1 MWVHLS
7 RDGMYVRLSVRD
19 DGRGFDPA
27 RVTAYEGHGLRNME
41 SRARSLGGKL
51 IVQSEVGQ
59 GTTVTAMVPIETVG
73 ARGT

>member
-1 MWVHLS
+1 
-7 RDGMYVRLSVRD
+7 MYVRLSVRD

-27 RVTAYEGHGLRNME
+27 RVAAYEGHGLRNME

-51 IVQSEVGQ
+51 SVQSEVGQ
-59 GTTVTAMVPIETVG
+59 GTTVTAMVLIETVG